1 MSKRVFI
8 TILLSLILTT
18 HSYAVHVGKKE
29 CAMGAVNSG
38 DQILQTCVDAP
49 DTPGTDKRVTTAS
62 TYDLASIIKRPEIK
76 IVYPEVTTAIEM
88 SSTDVNRI
96 ICPVTSNEVNVI
108 HSTEKGMIT
117 KVVENNVF
125 VKFSIVKKKEGPN
138 EELIYR
144 DSPAEL
150 YVVCGGEVFSMIV
163 IPKQIP
169 TQTVK
174 LSTGTKD
181 RIKENIEMMSG
192 MPLEEKII
200 KMIQA
205 AYKDDIPSTF
215 TVEDRR
221 TDMGLYEDVSVVLR
235 RVISAD
241 GTGLR
246 LLEYDVR
253 AVGSNEIHVNETTF
267 MRPELAGRIPLAI
280 ALEEHTI
287 TERPSR
293 LFVVQVV
300 KEVEK

>member
-1 MSKRVFI
+1 MVKKILIVL
-8 TILLSLILTT
+8 TIYVLFSS
-18 HSYAVHVGKKE
+18 HSYAEHIGGKE

-49 DTPGTDKRVTTAS
+49 DTPGTDKRITTAS
-62 TYDLASIIKRPEIK
+62 TYDPQSIKRPEIK
-76 IVYPEVTTAIEM
+76 IVYPEVTTAVEM

-96 ICPVTSNEVNVI
+96 ICPVTSSEVNVI

-125 VKFSIVKKKEGPN
+125 VKFSIIKKKEGPK

-169 TQTVK
+169 TQTIK
-174 LSTGTKD
+174 LSSGEKD
-181 RIKENIEMMSG
+181 RIKKNIEMMAG
-192 MPLEEKII
+192 LPLEEKII

-205 AYKDDIPSTF
+205 AYKDDIPNTF

-293 LFVVQVV
+293 LFIVQMV

>member
-1 MSKRVFI
+1 MTKRI
-8 TILLSLILTT
+8 LTAIALCILLSS
-18 HSYAVHVGKKE
+18 HSFAEHVGGKE
-29 CAMGAVNSG
+29 CVMGAVHSG
-38 DQILQTCVDAP
+38 DQLLQTCVDAP
-49 DTPGTDKRVTTAS
+49 DTPGQDKRVTTAK
-62 TYDLASIIKRPEIK
+62 TYDIASLRRPEIK
-76 IVYPEVTTAIEM
+76 VVYPEVTTAIEM
-88 SSTDVNRI
+88 SNTDVNRI
-96 ICPVTSNEVNVI
+96 ICPVTSSEVNVI

-125 VKFSIVKKKEGPN
+125 VKFSIVKKKEGPK

-169 TQTVK
+169 TQTIK
-174 LSTGTKD
+174 LDTGTKD
-181 RIKENIEMMSG
+181 RIKENIEMMAG

-205 AYKDDIPSTF
+205 VYKDDIPNTF

-221 TDMGLYEDVSVVLR
+221 TDMGVFEDVSVVLR
-235 RVISAD
+235 RVVSAD

-267 MRPELAGRIPLAI
+267 MKPELAGRIPLAI

-287 TERPSR
+287 TRRPSR
-293 LFVVQVV
+293 LFVVQMVR
-300 KEVEK
+300 EVER